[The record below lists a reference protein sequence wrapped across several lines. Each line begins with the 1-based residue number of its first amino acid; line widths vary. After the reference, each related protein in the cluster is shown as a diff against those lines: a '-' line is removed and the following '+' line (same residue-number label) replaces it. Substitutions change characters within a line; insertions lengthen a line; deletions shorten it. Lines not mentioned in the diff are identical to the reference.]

1 VKKRRSGQDQAI
13 AVAKV
18 RAAKRLE
25 QFRPKAEPTRNQYD
39 RKKTKRLWQ
48 NDQEALLPIL
58 CSSSTQP

>member
-1 VKKRRSGQDQAI
+1 MKQRRSGQEQSI

-25 QFRPKAEPTRNQYD
+25 QFRPKAEPTRKQYD

-58 CSSSTQP
+58 CSASTRP

>member
-1 VKKRRSGQDQAI
+1 MKQRRSLQQQAI

-18 RAAKRLE
+18 RAATRLA
-25 QFRPKAEPTRNQYD
+25 QFRPKAEPNPKQYD
-39 RKKTKRLWQ
+39 RKKAKRLWQ